1 MKPMPRQSRRT
12 VVIGVAGGYGAGEH
26 ACQDGP
32 EVLRLFGFLREFETG
47 PAGLHWQE
55 VIHLSAAGHAGDAA
69 GAIAGITAR
78 LAAAVKRS
86 LDAGHFPLVIGGDHS
101 CAIGTW
107 SGVQASLAG
116 RAADA
121 SGSGLG
127 LIWLDAHM
135 DSHSFRT
142 SPSRAI
148 HGMPLACLLG
158 AGIGDL
164 RLDAT
169 CVAAGLLL
177 PENVCL
183 IGVRSFEPGEARL
196 LADLGVRVYLMDEV
210 RARGLAAVFRE
221 ARAQVAA
228 KSAAYGISL
237 DLDALDPAEA
247 PGVGSPVPGGIS
259 LADLVATLRSLHDDP
274 RLLALEIVEYNPY
287 RDRQF
292 ATARA
297 IQALCRSLLE

>member
-32 EVLRLFGFLREFETG
+32 EVLRLLGFLRELEAG
-47 PAGLHWQE
+47 PGGVHWQE

-69 GAIAGITAR
+69 SAIAGISAR
-78 LAAAVKRS
+78 LAAAVQRS
-86 LDAGHFPLVIGGDHS
+86 LDDGHFPLVIGGDHS

-107 SGVQASLAG
+107 SGVQASLAAH
-116 RAADA
+116 AADDR
-121 SGSGLG
+121 LG

-169 CVAAGLLL
+169 CVAAGRLL

-183 IGVRSFEPGEARL
+183 IGVRSFESGEARL

-210 RARGLAAVFRE
+210 RARGLAVVFRE

-228 KSAAYGISL
+228 TSAAYGISL

-247 PGVGSPVPGGIS
+247 PGVGSPVPGGILLDD
-259 LADLVATLRSLHDDP
+259 LAAALRSLHDDP

>member
-1 MKPMPRQSRRT
+1 MPPILGKPRKT

-32 EVLRLFGFLREFETG
+32 EVLRLLGFLRELEAG
-47 PAGLHWQE
+47 PGGVHWQE
-55 VIHLSAAGHAGDAA
+55 VIHLAGAEGAGDAA
-69 GAIAGITAR
+69 SAIAGISAR

-86 LDAGHFPLVIGGDHS
+86 LDDGHFPLVIGGDHS

-107 SGVQASLAG
+107 SGVQASLAAH
-116 RAADA
+116 AADDR
-121 SGSGLG
+121 LG

-142 SPSRAI
+142 SPSQAI

-164 RLDAT
+164 RLDGT
-169 CVAAGLLL
+169 CVAAGRLL

-183 IGVRSFEPGEARL
+183 IGVRSFEPGEAQL

-210 RARGLAAVFRE
+210 RARGLAVVFRE

-259 LADLVATLRSLHDDP
+259 LADLAATLRSLHDDP